1 MVMNRIQVNNHTVD
15 PSNTDTIR
23 LTTTCA
29 GIRIFE
35 ASGILLVGVAVCTR
49 AVEQYEGELFIAVRW
64 QERLNRG

>member
-15 PSNTDTIR
+15 PSITDMIR

-35 ASGILLVGVAVCTR
+35 ASGILLVGVAMCTR